1 MTASSGSPGWYLRRL
16 SRMGPREIGG
26 RAGDA
31 VRRRRWRSA
40 PPPTCPDV
48 TGARFTA
55 VLPAGAIA
63 AVPPDA
69 AKRLVAEAD
78 RLMAG
83 HAVFFGVERDDLTD
97 PDWWYD
103 PKTGR
108 RAPGGYAFDVPYR
121 DEDAVG
127 DIKQI
132 WEPSR
137 HQYLTV
143 LAAAYAVTGDE
154 RYAERVAGHLR
165 SWWAANG
172 PLRGV
177 HWTSGIELGIRLL
190 SWVWIR
196 RLLDGWPGAAALF
209 EDNPVALNQIWHHQ
223 RWLAAF
229 PSRGSSANNHVIA
242 EAAGQLAAACAF
254 GWFPGS
260 ARLRAGALRSLER
273 ELRNN
278 TFGSGLNRELAT
290 EYHGLVLELGLAAV
304 AEADAAGVPVPRSVR
319 LVLLRMTDALA
330 AVVDDRLRPPRQG
343 DADDGH
349 GLVVDGA
356 GTDRWGSLLATG
368 DAVFGRLDWW
378 PEVTGI
384 DVRTPLLAAL
394 IRPGADAL
402 PPART
407 PAPGTRP
414 RRTASLSGW
423 FRAVPGAIPGRT
435 APQDQRLHP
444 APGTHPRRMA
454 APALW
459 LRRVRGDATRREQV
473 PDDTAPTR
481 LTDDTAPTRLRDDAT
496 PARLPDDTA
505 PTRLTDDTAPT
516 RLTDDTAPTRLR
528 DDATPAR
535 LPDGGKVPPAST
547 PAVSRPVTGTR
558 PRPTAALNSRL
569 RRMTGGTA
577 RRGLAPDPAA
587 PARLPDG
594 GEVPSASPPAVS
606 RPASRPG
613 HFADAGLTVLRGP
626 EGIWCRC
633 DGGPHGFLS
642 IAAHAHADALSV
654 EVRHDGVD
662 VLADP
667 GTYCYHGQPE
677 WRRYFRSTLGHN
689 TLELDG
695 EDQSV
700 SGGPFLW
707 TRHARSRVL
716 AVDTSGE
723 GVARW
728 SAEHDGYG
736 RSVHRRRV
744 ELHHAERTLRVVD
757 EVRGPR
763 RTVRLA
769 FHLGPA
775 ITADLVANRAVLTW
789 TRDGE
794 DRSAELDLP
803 GQLSWRAH
811 RGESEPPLG
820 WYSPGFGRKEPA
832 TTLVG
837 TGLTDGTEGF
847 TTVLGFKG

>member
-1 MTASSGSPGWYLRRL
+1 MTMSAGWYLRRL

-26 RAGDA
+26 RVGDT

-40 PPPTCPDV
+40 PPDCPDV

-55 VLPAGAIA
+55 VLPPGAVA

-83 HAVFFGVERDDLTD
+83 HAEFFGVDRDDLID

-108 RAPGGYAFDVPYR
+108 RAPSGYAFDVPYR

-137 HQYLTV
+137 HQYLTR

-154 RYAERVAGHLR
+154 RYAERVAEHLR
-165 SWWAANG
+165 SWWAANA

-177 HWTSGIELGIRLL
+177 HWVSGIELGIRLL

-209 EDNPVALNQIWHHQ
+209 EDNPVARNQIWHHQ

-229 PSRGSSANNHVIA
+229 PSRGSSANNHVVA
-242 EAAGQLAAACAF
+242 EAAGQSAAACAF
-254 GWFPGS
+254 GWFPES
-260 ARLRAGALRSLER
+260 ARWRAEALRSLDR
-273 ELRNN
+273 HLRAN
-278 TFGSGLNRELAT
+278 TFLSGLNRELAT

-304 AEADAAGVPVPRSVR
+304 AEADAAGVPVPATVR

-330 AVVDDRLRPPRQG
+330 AVVDNRLRPPRQG

-378 PEVTGI
+378 PEVTGT

-394 IRPGADAL
+394 VRPYAE
-402 PPART
+402 R
-407 PAPGTRP
+407 
-414 RRTASLSGW
+414 
-423 FRAVPGAIPGRT
+423 
-435 APQDQRLHP
+435 
-444 APGTHPRRMA
+444 
-454 APALW
+454 
-459 LRRVRGDATRREQV
+459 
-473 PDDTAPTR
+473 
-481 LTDDTAPTRLRDDAT
+481 
-496 PARLPDDTA
+496 
-505 PTRLTDDTAPT
+505 
-516 RLTDDTAPTRLR
+516 
-528 DDATPAR
+528 
-535 LPDGGKVPPAST
+535 
-547 PAVSRPVTGTR
+547 
-558 PRPTAALNSRL
+558 
-569 RRMTGGTA
+569 GTA
-577 RRGLAPDPAA
+577 
-587 PARLPDG
+587 
-594 GEVPSASPPAVS
+594 
-606 RPASRPG
+606 RPASRPA
-613 HFADAGLTVLRGP
+613 HFADAGMTVLRGP
-626 EGIWCRC
+626 EEIWCRC

-689 TLELDG
+689 TLQLDG
-695 EDQSV
+695 GDQSV

-716 AVDTSGE
+716 AVDTSGTLDE
-723 GVARW
+723 GTVSW
-728 SAEHDGYG
+728 CAEHDGY
-736 RSVHRRRV
+736 RPSVHRRRV
-744 ELHHAERTLRVVD
+744 ELTSPTRELRVVD
-757 EVRGPR
+757 EVRGPHR
-763 RTVRLA
+763 EVRLA
-769 FHLGPA
+769 FHLGPE
-775 ITADLVANRAVLTW
+775 ITADLVGNRAVLTW

-794 DRSAELDLP
+794 DRSAVLDLP
-803 GQLSWRAH
+803 GRLSWRAH
-811 RGESEPPLG
+811 RGETEPPLG
-820 WYSPGFGRKEPA
+820 WYSAGFGRREPT

-837 TGLTDGTEGF
+837 TGTGSADGTEKYV
-847 TTVLGFKG
+847 TVLGFRGQGA

>member
-1 MTASSGSPGWYLRRL
+1 MTMSAGWYLRRL
-16 SRMGPREIGG
+16 SRMGPREVGG

-40 PPPTCPDV
+40 RPDCPTV

-55 VLPAGAIA
+55 VLPAGTIA

-69 AKRLVAEAD
+69 AKRLIADAD

-83 HAVFFGVERDDLTD
+83 HAEFFGVERDDLVD

-108 RAPGGYAFDVPYR
+108 RAPWGYAFDVPYR

-143 LAAAYAVTGDE
+143 LAAAYAVTGNE
-154 RYAERVAGHLR
+154 RYAERVAEHLR
-165 SWWAANG
+165 SWWASNA

-196 RLLDGWPGAAALF
+196 RLLDDWPGAAGLF
-209 EDNPVALNQIWHHQ
+209 EDNPVARGQIWHHQ

-242 EAAGQLAAACAF
+242 EAAGQFAAACAF
-254 GWFPGS
+254 GWFPAS
-260 ARLRAGALRSLER
+260 ARWRADALRSLER
-273 ELRNN
+273 HLRSN
-278 TFGSGLNRELAT
+278 TFPSGLNRELAT

-304 AEADAAGVPVPRSVR
+304 AEADAAGVPVPSSVR

-330 AVVDDRLRPPRQG
+330 AVVDSRLRPPRQG

-356 GTDRWGSLLATG
+356 GTDRWASLLATG
-368 DAVFGRLDWW
+368 DAVFGRLAWW
-378 PEVTGI
+378 PTVTGT

-394 IRPGADAL
+394 IRPYPDQ
-402 PPART
+402 
-407 PAPGTRP
+407 GT
-414 RRTASLSGW
+414 G
-423 FRAVPGAIPGRT
+423 
-435 APQDQRLHP
+435 
-444 APGTHPRRMA
+444 
-454 APALW
+454 
-459 LRRVRGDATRREQV
+459 
-473 PDDTAPTR
+473 
-481 LTDDTAPTRLRDDAT
+481 
-496 PARLPDDTA
+496 
-505 PTRLTDDTAPT
+505 
-516 RLTDDTAPTRLR
+516 
-528 DDATPAR
+528 
-535 LPDGGKVPPAST
+535 
-547 PAVSRPVTGTR
+547 PAVSRPT
-558 PRPTAALNSRL
+558 
-569 RRMTGGTA
+569 
-577 RRGLAPDPAA
+577 
-587 PARLPDG
+587 
-594 GEVPSASPPAVS
+594 S
-606 RPASRPG
+606 RPA
-613 HFADAGLTVLRGP
+613 HFADAGMTILRGP

-677 WRRYFRSTLGHN
+677 WRQYFRSTLGHN
-689 TLELDG
+689 TLRLDG
-695 EDQSV
+695 GDQSV

-707 TRHARSRVL
+707 TRQARSRVL
-716 AVDTSGE
+716 VADTSGTSD
-723 GVARW
+723 GGTARW
-728 SAEHDGYG
+728 CAEHDGYQ

-744 ELHHAERTLRVVD
+744 ELTAASQELRVVD
-757 EVRGPR
+757 EVSGPR
-763 RTVRLA
+763 RAVQLA

-775 ITADLVANRAVLTW
+775 IAADLVGNRAVLTW
-789 TRDGE
+789 TLDGE
-794 DRSAELDLP
+794 DRSAALDLP

-811 RGESEPPLG
+811 RGESDPPLG

-837 TGLTDGTEGF
+837 TGFADDGAQGF
-847 TTVLGFKG
+847 TTVLTFHG

>member
-1 MTASSGSPGWYLRRL
+1 MTASPGGPGWYLRRL

-26 RAGDA
+26 RVADT

-40 PPPTCPDV
+40 RPDCPDV
-48 TGARFTA
+48 SGAEFTA
-55 VLPAGAIA
+55 VLPAGTVA
-63 AVPPDA
+63 AVEPDA
-69 AKRLVAEAD
+69 AKRLIAEAD

-83 HAVFFGVERDDLTD
+83 HAEFFGVARDDLAD

-108 RAPGGYAFDVPYR
+108 RAPWGYAFDVPYR
-121 DEDAVG
+121 DEDAAG

-154 RYAERVAGHLR
+154 RYAERVAAHLR
-165 SWWAANG
+165 SWWAGNA

-177 HWTSGIELGIRLL
+177 HWVSGIELGIRLL

-209 EDNPVALNQIWHHQ
+209 EDNPVARNQIWHHQ

-229 PSRGSSANNHVIA
+229 PSRGSSANNHAIA
-242 EAAGQLAAACAF
+242 EAAGQAAAACAF
-254 GWFPGS
+254 GWFPAS
-260 ARLRAGALRSLER
+260 ARWRAEALRTLDR
-273 ELRNN
+273 QMRAN

-304 AEADAAGVPVPRSVR
+304 AEADAAGVPVPASTR

-330 AVVDDRLRPPRQG
+330 AVVDGRLRPPRQG

-356 GTDRWGSLLATG
+356 GTDRWASLLATG
-368 DAVFGRLDWW
+368 QAVFGRLSWW
-378 PEVTGI
+378 PEVTGG
-384 DVRTPLLAAL
+384 DVRTPFLTAL
-394 IRPGADAL
+394 IE
-402 PPART
+402 
-407 PAPGTRP
+407 PGTRSV
-414 RRTASLSGW
+414 A
-423 FRAVPGAIPGRT
+423 
-435 APQDQRLHP
+435 
-444 APGTHPRRMA
+444 
-454 APALW
+454 
-459 LRRVRGDATRREQV
+459 
-473 PDDTAPTR
+473 
-481 LTDDTAPTRLRDDAT
+481 
-496 PARLPDDTA
+496 
-505 PTRLTDDTAPT
+505 
-516 RLTDDTAPTRLR
+516 
-528 DDATPAR
+528 
-535 LPDGGKVPPAST
+535 
-547 PAVSRPVTGTR
+547 
-558 PRPTAALNSRL
+558 
-569 RRMTGGTA
+569 
-577 RRGLAPDPAA
+577 
-587 PARLPDG
+587 
-594 GEVPSASPPAVS
+594 
-606 RPASRPG
+606 RPASRPA
-613 HFADAGLTVLRGP
+613 HFADAGLTILRGP
-626 EGIWCRC
+626 GGIWCRC

-695 EDQSV
+695 ADQSG

-716 AVDTSGE
+716 SADTSCADT
-723 GVARW
+723 VRW
-728 SAEHDGYG
+728 CAEHDGYQG
-736 RSVHRRRV
+736 TVHRRRV
-744 ELHHAERTLRVVD
+744 ELTSSTRELRVVD
-757 EVRGPR
+757 EVRGPHR
-763 RTVRLA
+763 AARLA

-775 ITADLVANRAVLTW
+775 ITADLSGNRAVLTW
-789 TRDGE
+789 SRDGE
-794 DRSAELDLP
+794 ERSAVLELP
-803 GQLSWRAH
+803 GELSWRAH
-811 RGESEPPLG
+811 RGESDPPLG

-832 TTLVG
+832 TTLIG
-837 TGLTDGTEGF
+837 TGSTGAAARSGEF
-847 TTVLGFKG
+847 TTVLRFRGHSG

>member
-1 MTASSGSPGWYLRRL
+1 MTANAGSAAWYLRRL
-16 SRMGPREIGG
+16 SRMGPREVGG

-31 VRRRRWRSA
+31 LRRRRWRSA
-40 PPPTCPDV
+40 PPHCPAV

-55 VLPAGAIA
+55 VLPAGAVA
-63 AVPPDA
+63 AVAPDA

-83 HAVFFGVERDDLTD
+83 QVEYFGVVRDDLAD

-108 RAPGGYAFDVPYR
+108 RAPWGYAFGVPYR
-121 DEDAVG
+121 DEEVVG

-132 WEPSR
+132 WELSR

-143 LAAAYAVTGDE
+143 LAAAYAITGDE

-165 SWWAANG
+165 SWWAANA
-172 PLRGV
+172 PLHGV

-190 SWVWIR
+190 SWVWVR
-196 RLLDGWPGAAALF
+196 RLLDGWPGAAELF

-242 EAAGQLAAACAF
+242 EAAGQFAASCAF
-254 GWFPGS
+254 GWFPSS
-260 ARLRAGALRSLER
+260 ARLRADALRSLER
-273 ELRNN
+273 HLRGN
-278 TFGSGLNRELAT
+278 TFRSGLNRELAT
-290 EYHGLVLELGLAAV
+290 EYHGLVLELGLAAL
-304 AEADAAGVPVPRSVR
+304 AEADLADVPVPPTVR

-330 AVVDDRLRPPRQG
+330 AIVDDRLRPPRQG

-368 DAVFGRLDWW
+368 DAVFGRRAWW
-378 PEVTGI
+378 PEVTGT
-384 DVRTPLLAAL
+384 DVRTPMLAAL
-394 IRPGADAL
+394 IRPYPAD
-402 PPART
+402 
-407 PAPGTRP
+407 G
-414 RRTASLSGW
+414 
-423 FRAVPGAIPGRT
+423 AVP
-435 APQDQRLHP
+435 
-444 APGTHPRRMA
+444 
-454 APALW
+454 
-459 LRRVRGDATRREQV
+459 
-473 PDDTAPTR
+473 
-481 LTDDTAPTRLRDDAT
+481 
-496 PARLPDDTA
+496 
-505 PTRLTDDTAPT
+505 
-516 RLTDDTAPTRLR
+516 
-528 DDATPAR
+528 
-535 LPDGGKVPPAST
+535 
-547 PAVSRPVTGTR
+547 AVT
-558 PRPTAALNSRL
+558 
-569 RRMTGGTA
+569 
-577 RRGLAPDPAA
+577 
-587 PARLPDG
+587 
-594 GEVPSASPPAVS
+594 
-606 RPASRPG
+606 RPASRPA

-626 EGIWCRC
+626 AGIWCRC

-654 EVRHDGVD
+654 EVRQDGVD

-667 GTYCYHGQPE
+667 GTFCYHGQPV

-689 TLELDG
+689 TVQLGDA
-695 EDQSV
+695 DQSV

-716 AVDTSGE
+716 VADPSGALD
-723 GVARW
+723 GGTARW
-728 SAEHDGYG
+728 CAEHDGYQ

-744 ELHHAERTLRVVD
+744 ELTAASRELKVVD

-763 RTVRLA
+763 RSVRLA

-775 ITADLVANRAVLTW
+775 IAADLTGSRAALSW
-789 TRDGE
+789 TRDGAE
-794 DRSAELDLP
+794 RSAVLDLP
-803 GQLSWRAH
+803 GELSWRAH
-811 RGESEPPLG
+811 RGETDPPLG

-837 TGLTDGTEGF
+837 TGFSDGAEGF
-847 TTVLGFKG
+847 TTVLRFHG

>member
-1 MTASSGSPGWYLRRL
+1 MTVSTTAGWYLRRL
-16 SRMGPREIGG
+16 SRMGPLEVAG
-26 RAGDA
+26 RAGDTL
-31 VRRRRWRSA
+31 RRRRWRAEPPAA
-40 PPPTCPDV
+40 PSV

-55 VLPAGAIA
+55 ALPAGTVAAI
-63 AVPPDA
+63 PPDA

-78 RLMAG
+78 RLMDG
-83 HAVFFGVERDDLTD
+83 HAEFFGVARDDLAD

-121 DEDAVG
+121 SEDTAG

-143 LAAAYAVTGDE
+143 LAAAYAITGNE

-165 SWWAANG
+165 SWWAANP
-172 PLRGV
+172 PLHGV
-177 HWTSGIELGIRLL
+177 HWISGIELGIRLL

-196 RLLDGWPGAAALF
+196 RLLDGWPGAAPLF
-209 EDNPVALNQIWHHQ
+209 EDNPVARNQIWHHQ

-229 PSRGSSANNHVIA
+229 PSRGSSANNHIVA
-242 EAAGQLAAACAF
+242 EAAGQFAAACAF
-254 GWFPGS
+254 GWFPSS
-260 ARLRAGALRSLER
+260 ARWRTDALRSLDR
-273 ELRNN
+273 HLRAN
-278 TFGSGLNRELAT
+278 TFLSGLNRELAS
-290 EYHGLVLELGLAAV
+290 EYHGLVLELGLAAL
-304 AEADAAGVPVPRSVR
+304 AEADAADVPVPVTVR

-356 GTDRWGSLLATG
+356 GTDRWASLLATG

-378 PEVTGI
+378 PTVTGT

-394 IRPGADAL
+394 IRPYAK
-402 PPART
+402 ARPNHEDEPST
-407 PAPGTRP
+407 HNG
-414 RRTASLSGW
+414 
-423 FRAVPGAIPGRT
+423 T
-435 APQDQRLHP
+435 AP
-444 APGTHPRRMA
+444 
-454 APALW
+454 
-459 LRRVRGDATRREQV
+459 
-473 PDDTAPTR
+473 
-481 LTDDTAPTRLRDDAT
+481 
-496 PARLPDDTA
+496 
-505 PTRLTDDTAPT
+505 
-516 RLTDDTAPTRLR
+516 
-528 DDATPAR
+528 
-535 LPDGGKVPPAST
+535 
-547 PAVSRPVTGTR
+547 AV
-558 PRPTAALNSRL
+558 A
-569 RRMTGGTA
+569 
-577 RRGLAPDPAA
+577 
-587 PARLPDG
+587 
-594 GEVPSASPPAVS
+594 
-606 RPASRPG
+606 RPASRPA

-626 EGIWCRC
+626 AKIWARC

-695 EDQSV
+695 ADQSV

-707 TRHARSRVL
+707 TRHARTRVL
-716 AVDTSGE
+716 DPDTSGARTSDG
-723 GVARW
+723 GVSHW
-728 SAEHDGYG
+728 CAEHDGYQG
-736 RSVHRRRV
+736 SVHRRRV
-744 ELHHAERTLRVVD
+744 ELVADTTELRVVD

-763 RTVRLA
+763 RAARLA

-775 ITADLVANRAVLTW
+775 ITADLTGDRAVLTW
-789 TRDGE
+789 TCDGE
-794 DRSAELDLP
+794 NRTAVLDLP
-803 GQLSWRAH
+803 GELNWRAH
-811 RGESEPPLG
+811 RGESDPPLG
-820 WYSPGFGRKEPA
+820 WYSAGFGRKEPA

-837 TGLTDGTEGF
+837 TGFTDSAGRF
-847 TTVLGFKG
+847 TTVLAFRD

>member
-1 MTASSGSPGWYLRRL
+1 MTVSSGSLGWYLRRL
-16 SRMGPREIGG
+16 SRMGPREVGG

-31 VRRRRWRSA
+31 VRRRRWRSSL
-40 PPPTCPDV
+40 PDRPGV

-55 VLPAGAIA
+55 VLPAATIA

-69 AKRLVAEAD
+69 AKRLLAEAD

-83 HAVFFGVERDDLTD
+83 HAEYFGVARDDLAD
-97 PDWWYD
+97 PDWCYD

-108 RAPGGYAFDVPYR
+108 RAPWGYAFDVPYR

-132 WEPSR
+132 WELSR

-143 LAAAYAVTGDE
+143 LAAAYAISGDE
-154 RYAERVAGHLR
+154 RYAERVAEHLR
-165 SWWAANG
+165 SWWAANA

-177 HWTSGIELGIRLL
+177 HWVSGIELGIRLL

-196 RLLDGWPGAAALF
+196 RLLDGWPGAAGLF

-242 EAAGQLAAACAF
+242 EAAGQFAAACAF
-254 GWFPGS
+254 GWFPSS
-260 ARLRAGALRSLER
+260 ARWGADALRSLER
-273 ELRNN
+273 HLRAN

-304 AEADAAGVPVPRSVR
+304 AEADAAGVPVPTSIR

-330 AVVDDRLRPPRQG
+330 AVVDNRLRPPRQG

-349 GLVVDGA
+349 GLIVDGE
-356 GTDRWGSLLATG
+356 GTDRWASLLATG
-368 DAVFGRLDWW
+368 DAVFGRLAWW
-378 PEVTGI
+378 PVVTGT
-384 DVRTPLLAAL
+384 DVRTPLLASL
-394 IRPGADAL
+394 VR
-402 PPART
+402 RT
-407 PAPGTRP
+407 ELSVTRP
-414 RRTASLSGW
+414 A
-423 FRAVPGAIPGRT
+423 
-435 APQDQRLHP
+435 D
-444 APGTHPRRMA
+444 
-454 APALW
+454 
-459 LRRVRGDATRREQV
+459 
-473 PDDTAPTR
+473 
-481 LTDDTAPTRLRDDAT
+481 
-496 PARLPDDTA
+496 
-505 PTRLTDDTAPT
+505 
-516 RLTDDTAPTRLR
+516 
-528 DDATPAR
+528 
-535 LPDGGKVPPAST
+535 
-547 PAVSRPVTGTR
+547 
-558 PRPTAALNSRL
+558 
-569 RRMTGGTA
+569 
-577 RRGLAPDPAA
+577 
-587 PARLPDG
+587 
-594 GEVPSASPPAVS
+594 
-606 RPASRPG
+606 RPA

-626 EGIWCRC
+626 EEIWCRC

-662 VLADP
+662 ILADP

-689 TLELDG
+689 TLQLDG
-695 EDQSV
+695 GDQSV

-716 AVDTSGE
+716 AADTSGTSD
-723 GVARW
+723 GGTARW
-728 SAEHDGYG
+728 CAEHEGYR

-744 ELHHAERTLRVVD
+744 ELTAASRELKVVD
-757 EVRGPR
+757 EVRGQENR
-763 RTVRLA
+763 AVRLA

-775 ITADLVANRAVLTW
+775 VTADLVGDRASLTW

-794 DRSAELDLP
+794 ARSAVLDLP
-803 GQLSWRAH
+803 GQLNWRAH
-811 RGESEPPLG
+811 RGESDPPLG
-820 WYSPGFGRKEPA
+820 WYSPGFGRKEVS

-837 TGLTDGTEGF
+837 TGLADGAEGF
-847 TTVLGFKG
+847 TTVLRFHG

>member
-1 MTASSGSPGWYLRRL
+1 MTVSSGSPGWYLRRL
-16 SRMGPREIGG
+16 SRMGPREVGG

-31 VRRRRWRSA
+31 LRRRLWRSA
-40 PPPTCPDV
+40 RPECPGV

-55 VLPAGAIA
+55 VLPAGTIA
-63 AVPPDA
+63 AIPADA
-69 AKRLVAEAD
+69 AKRLIAEAD

-83 HAVFFGVERDDLTD
+83 HTEYFGVVRDDLDD

-108 RAPGGYAFDVPYR
+108 RAPRGYAFDVPYR

-132 WEPSR
+132 WELSR

-143 LAAAYAVTGDE
+143 LAAAYAITGDE
-154 RYAERVAGHLR
+154 RYAERVAAHLR
-165 SWWAANG
+165 SWWTANP

-177 HWTSGIELGIRLL
+177 HWISGIELGIRLL

-196 RLLDGWPGAAALF
+196 RLLDGWPGAAGLF

-242 EAAGQLAAACAF
+242 EAAGQFAAACAF
-254 GWFPGS
+254 GWFPSS
-260 ARLRAGALRSLER
+260 ARWRTEALRSLER
-273 ELRNN
+273 HLRSN

-304 AEADAAGVPVPRSVR
+304 AEADAAGRPVPASLR

-330 AVVDDRLRPPRQG
+330 AVVDNRLRPPRQG

-356 GTDRWGSLLATG
+356 GTDRWASLLATG
-368 DAVFGRLDWW
+368 DAVFGRLAWW
-378 PEVTGI
+378 PAVTGT

-394 IRPGADAL
+394 IRPY
-402 PPART
+402 
-407 PAPGTRP
+407 
-414 RRTASLSGW
+414 
-423 FRAVPGAIPGRT
+423 
-435 APQDQRLHP
+435 
-444 APGTHPRRMA
+444 
-454 APALW
+454 
-459 LRRVRGDATRREQV
+459 AT
-473 PDDTAPTR
+473 
-481 LTDDTAPTRLRDDAT
+481 
-496 PARLPDDTA
+496 
-505 PTRLTDDTAPT
+505 
-516 RLTDDTAPTRLR
+516 
-528 DDATPAR
+528 
-535 LPDGGKVPPAST
+535 K
-547 PAVSRPVTGTR
+547 
-558 PRPTAALNSRL
+558 
-569 RRMTGGTA
+569 GTA
-577 RRGLAPDPAA
+577 
-587 PARLPDG
+587 
-594 GEVPSASPPAVS
+594 
-606 RPASRPG
+606 RPASRPA
-613 HFADAGLTVLRGP
+613 HFADAGMTILRGP
-626 EGIWCRC
+626 GEIWCRC

-642 IAAHAHADALSV
+642 IAAHAHADALSL

-689 TLELDG
+689 TLQLDG
-695 EDQSV
+695 GDQSV

-707 TRHARSRVL
+707 TRQARSRVL
-716 AVDTSGE
+716 VADTSGASD
-723 GVARW
+723 GGTARW
-728 SAEHDGYG
+728 CAEHDGYQ

-744 ELHHAERTLRVVD
+744 ELTAASQELRVVD
-757 EVRGPR
+757 EVHGRNGPR
-763 RTVRLA
+763 RAVHLA

-775 ITADLVANRAVLTW
+775 IAADLVGNRAVLTW

-794 DRSAELDLP
+794 DRSAVLDLP

-811 RGESEPPLG
+811 RGESDPPLG
-820 WYSPGFGRKEPA
+820 WYSAGFGRKEPT

-837 TGLTDGTEGF
+837 TGFADGAEGF
-847 TTVLGFKG
+847 TTVLKFRG

>member
-1 MTASSGSPGWYLRRL
+1 MTVRAGSPGWYLRRL
-16 SRMGPREIGG
+16 SRMGPREVGG
-26 RAGDA
+26 RVGDA

-40 PPPTCPDV
+40 PPPDCPDV

-55 VLPAGAIA
+55 VLPAGTVD

-83 HAVFFGVERDDLTD
+83 HGGFFGVERDDLTD
-97 PDWWYD
+97 PDWWSD
-103 PKTGR
+103 PRTGR

-143 LAAAYAVTGDE
+143 LAAAHAVTGDE

-165 SWWAANG
+165 SWWAANP

-196 RLLDGWPGAAALF
+196 RLLDGWPGAAGLF
-209 EDNPVALNQIWHHQ
+209 EDNPVARNQIWHHQ
-223 RWLAAF
+223 GWLAAF
-229 PSRGSSANNHVIA
+229 PSRGSSANNHAVA

-260 ARLRAGALRSLER
+260 ARLRDDALRSLDR
-273 ELRNN
+273 HLRGN
-278 TFGSGLNRELAT
+278 TFRSGLNRELAT

-304 AEADAAGVPVPRSVR
+304 AEADAAGVPVPATVR

-349 GLVVDGA
+349 GLVLDGA

-368 DAVFGRLDWW
+368 EAVFGRLPWW
-378 PEVTGI
+378 PEVTGT

-394 IRPGADAL
+394 VRPGTGPDPAPASAPGAHPGRPASPDGSPRPGTVPRAGRGAL
-402 PPART
+402 PDRWLR
-407 PAPGTRP
+407 PAPGVRP
-414 RRTASLSGW
+414 RS
-423 FRAVPGAIPGRT
+423 AVPGR
-435 APQDQRLHP
+435 
-444 APGTHPRRMA
+444 
-454 APALW
+454 W
-459 LRRVRGDATRREQV
+459 LRRPPGAAGLVR
-473 PDDTAPTR
+473 P
-481 LTDDTAPTRLRDDAT
+481 
-496 PARLPDDTA
+496 
-505 PTRLTDDTAPT
+505 
-516 RLTDDTAPTRLR
+516 
-528 DDATPAR
+528 
-535 LPDGGKVPPAST
+535 PDGGTVRALS
-547 PAVSRPVTGTR
+547 
-558 PRPTAALNSRL
+558 AA
-569 RRMTGGTA
+569 
-577 RRGLAPDPAA
+577 
-587 PARLPDG
+587 
-594 GEVPSASPPAVS
+594 AVS
-606 RPASRPG
+606 RPARRPD

-626 EGIWCRC
+626 GGIWCRC

-695 EDQSV
+695 TDQSV

-716 AVDTSGE
+716 SVDTSGE
-723 GVARW
+723 EAARW
-728 SAEHDGYG
+728 CAEHDGYG
-736 RSVHRRRV
+736 TSVHRRRV
-744 ELHHAERTLRVVD
+744 ELTYATRELRVVD
-757 EVRGPR
+757 EVSGPR
-763 RTVRLA
+763 RAVRLA

-775 ITADLVANRAVLTW
+775 VTADLAGDRAVLTW
-789 TRDGE
+789 ARDGE
-794 DRSAELDLP
+794 DRSAVLDLP
-803 GQLSWRAH
+803 AALEWRAH
-811 RGESEPPLG
+811 RGESDPPLG
-820 WYSPGFGRKEPA
+820 WYSPGFGRREPA

-837 TGLTDGTEGF
+837 TGFTDGTEGF
-847 TTVLGFKG
+847 TTVLGFQD

>member
-1 MTASSGSPGWYLRRL
+1 MTASPGGPGWYLRRL

-26 RAGDA
+26 RVADT

-40 PPPTCPDV
+40 RPDCPDV
-48 TGARFTA
+48 SGAEFTA
-55 VLPAGAIA
+55 VLPAGTVA
-63 AVPPDA
+63 AVEPDA
-69 AKRLVAEAD
+69 AKRLIAEAD

-83 HAVFFGVERDDLTD
+83 HAEFFGVARDDLAD

-108 RAPGGYAFDVPYR
+108 RAPWGYAFDVPYR
-121 DEDAVG
+121 DEDAAG

-154 RYAERVAGHLR
+154 RYAERVAAHLR
-165 SWWAANG
+165 SWWAGNA

-177 HWTSGIELGIRLL
+177 HWVSGIELGIRLL

-209 EDNPVALNQIWHHQ
+209 EDNPVARNQIWHHQ

-242 EAAGQLAAACAF
+242 EAAGQAAAACAF
-254 GWFPGS
+254 GWFPAS
-260 ARLRAGALRSLER
+260 ARWRAEALRTLDR
-273 ELRNN
+273 QMRAN

-304 AEADAAGVPVPRSVR
+304 AEADAAGVPVPASTR

-330 AVVDDRLRPPRQG
+330 AVVDGRLRPPRQG

-356 GTDRWGSLLATG
+356 GTDRWASLLATG
-368 DAVFGRLDWW
+368 QAVFGRLSWW
-378 PEVTGI
+378 PEVTGG
-384 DVRTPLLAAL
+384 DVRTPFLTAL
-394 IRPGADAL
+394 IE
-402 PPART
+402 
-407 PAPGTRP
+407 PGTRSV
-414 RRTASLSGW
+414 A
-423 FRAVPGAIPGRT
+423 
-435 APQDQRLHP
+435 
-444 APGTHPRRMA
+444 
-454 APALW
+454 
-459 LRRVRGDATRREQV
+459 
-473 PDDTAPTR
+473 
-481 LTDDTAPTRLRDDAT
+481 
-496 PARLPDDTA
+496 
-505 PTRLTDDTAPT
+505 
-516 RLTDDTAPTRLR
+516 
-528 DDATPAR
+528 
-535 LPDGGKVPPAST
+535 
-547 PAVSRPVTGTR
+547 
-558 PRPTAALNSRL
+558 
-569 RRMTGGTA
+569 
-577 RRGLAPDPAA
+577 
-587 PARLPDG
+587 
-594 GEVPSASPPAVS
+594 
-606 RPASRPG
+606 RPASRPA
-613 HFADAGLTVLRGP
+613 HFADAGLTILRGP
-626 EGIWCRC
+626 GGIWCRC

-695 EDQSV
+695 ADQSG

-716 AVDTSGE
+716 SADTSGADT
-723 GVARW
+723 VRW
-728 SAEHDGYG
+728 CAEHDGYQG
-736 RSVHRRRV
+736 TVHRRRV
-744 ELHHAERTLRVVD
+744 ELTSSTRELRVVD
-757 EVRGPR
+757 EVRGPHR
-763 RTVRLA
+763 AARLA

-775 ITADLVANRAVLTW
+775 ITADLSGNRAVLTW
-789 TRDGE
+789 SRDGE
-794 DRSAELDLP
+794 ERSAVLELP
-803 GQLSWRAH
+803 GELSWRAH
-811 RGESEPPLG
+811 RGESDPPLG

-832 TTLVG
+832 TTLIG
-837 TGLTDGTEGF
+837 TGSTGAAARSGEF
-847 TTVLGFKG
+847 TTVLGFRGHSG